1 MSEIKK
7 VEKLDQAET
16 TEVRFVELEERVAL
30 AGATP
35 RQLTGHEAGRVVG
48 FGCDD

>member
-7 VEKLDQAET
+7 IEKLNETAT
-16 TEVRFVELEERVAL
+16 TEVRFVELEEPVAL

-35 RQLTGHEAGRVVG
+35 RQLTGHEAGRVLG